1 MDFLSDNKVLITGI
15 EGFTGV
21 YLKKYLQEKG
31 FEIFGIANKETNDK
45 AFFKCDITNKEAVLA
60 VFKEIKPNYVIHLAA
75 ISFVAH
81 ENLLEIYNVNVLGTQ
96 NILDA
101 CVEIKYN
108 LKKIIL
114 ASSATVYGNQDL
126 YHLDES
132 MPPNPVNH
140 YGISKLAMEQLAK
153 NYFEILP
160 ILITRPFN
168 YTAPGQNVNFIIP
181 KIAKA
186 FINKEPK
193 LELGNT
199 NTFREYNDITLV
211 CESYFK
217 LMTSNLQ
224 SDIFNICSGKTHA
237 IDEIIELFVK
247 KTNHNIIIEKND
259 NFVRNNEIV
268 KLSGNPEKLEKSIF
282 IKTKNDIQEVIND
295 FLKFNKI

>member
-45 AFFKCDITNKEAVLA
+45 AVFKCDITNKEAVLA

-81 ENLLEIYNVNVLGTQ
+81 KNLLEIYNVNILGTQ

-101 CVEIKYN
+101 CIEIKSS
-108 LKKIIL
+108 LKKIVL

-132 MPPNPVNH
+132 MCPNPINH
-140 YGISKLAMEQLAK
+140 YGISKFAMEQLAK
-153 NYFEILP
+153 NYFDILP

-168 YTAPGQNVNFIIP
+168 YTAPEQNINFVIP

-186 FINKEPK
+186 FINKEAR

-199 NTFREYNDITLV
+199 NTFREYNSITLV

-217 LMTSNLQ
+217 LMISNLQ
-224 SDIFNICSGKTHA
+224 SDIFNICSGKTHS
-237 IDEIIELFVK
+237 IDEIIKLFAK
-247 KTNHNIIIEKND
+247 ITNHNIIIEKND
-259 NFVRNNEIV
+259 SFVRNNEIA
-268 KLSGNPEKLEKSIF
+268 KLSGNPEKLEKNIS
-282 IKTKNDIQEVIND
+282 IKTKNNIQEIIND